1 MTLSLGWRTW
11 RKGVFERLPEKRPA
25 SWRKSIRQGKGPQKS
40 RKNFITFFRKNT
52 YENTGAIMSDLIA
65 AILGRLGKIFDPQT
79 LGKLLAGWF
88 MNLVVALAVLG
99 AFYLFWHL
107 VRVVMLI
114 TLRRRVD
121 DTTFSFVET
130 IVKFSLFAI
139 GLITALDSAGIKTSA
154 LLTSLGIAGLTI
166 GFAARDALSNLIS
179 GILIYIDRPFVL
191 EDLVEIDGAYGKVE
205 RITLRSTRVVTSD
218 GRMLAVPN
226 TEIIN
231 KTVASYTNFPHLRID
246 VAVTVGVDENLEKV
260 RQMLLMLVEDDPAF
274 MANPAPRV
282 VVTALNDLKITLE
295 LQVWLYDE
303 RLHIEKRF
311 ALREKVFDTL
321 KKKA

>member
-1 MTLSLGWRTW
+1 LS
-11 RKGVFERLPEKRPA
+11 
-25 SWRKSIRQGKGPQKS
+25 
-40 RKNFITFFRKNT
+40 N
-52 YENTGAIMSDLIA
+52 LIA
-65 AILGRLGKIFDPQT
+65 AILGRLEKIFDPQT

-88 MNLVVALAVLG
+88 MNLVVALAVLV
-99 AFYLFWHL
+99 AFYLLWHL
-107 VRVVMLI
+107 ARVIMAL

-139 GLITALDSAGIKTSA
+139 GMITALDSAGIKTSA

-179 GILIYIDRPFVL
+179 GILIFIDRPFVL
-191 EDLVEIDGAYGKVE
+191 DDLVEIDGAYGKVE

-246 VAVTVGVDENLEKV
+246 VAVSVGVDLNLEEI
-260 RQMLLMLVEDDPAF
+260 RQMLLKLVEDDPAF
-274 MANPAPRV
+274 MAKPAPRV
-282 VVTALNDLKITLE
+282 VVTALNDLNVALE
-295 LQVWLYDE
+295 LQAWLYDE

-311 ALREKVFDTL
+311 ALREKVFNTL
-321 KKKA
+321 KRKG